1 MTIINPLSKPD
12 TAISNTISIYLDNIV
27 WDMEASILKF
37 SVGYLTDSASLTG
50 LGLRLHFDST
60 QATYVSDL
68 NYSLNQVS
76 TDTIG
81 TGFDNILTTGLR
93 RSGQIEQSDVDDYDN
108 SNGTN
113 KFIKVNWAYLDEN
126 FSPAWPG
133 LTNTKLYDINFII
146 SDASA
151 INNFGFSAAELP
163 SGYSFDTKL
172 FDLSLLPSGTTL
184 KDTTSTGTTDLP
196 DVTINLIDAASNST
210 AVGVTSGSITI
221 TEDIT
226 FTHVILE
233 STSTHSYTSGVTLS
247 DVGSSLR
254 HVVGLAT
261 LTGEALQAA
270 DVDNDGTVSLSDVGS
285 SLRHVVGLSTINTY
299 DLVDGNGEL
308 VTDLGPSNDVTILYL
323 VENGDVSLDG
333 GFVAIA

>member
-1 MTIINPLSKPD
+1 MTIINPLTKPD
-12 TAISNTISIYLDNIV
+12 AAISNTISIYLDNIV
-27 WDMEASILKF
+27 WDTETSSINF

-133 LTNTKLYDINFII
+133 LTNTKLYDINFTI

-151 INNFGFSAAELP
+151 INNFGFSATELP

-184 KDTTSTGTTDLP
+184 KDTTSTGADNIP
-196 DVTINLIDAASNST
+196 DVTLNLIGSDSNST
-210 AVGVTSGSITI
+210 AITLTGGAISIS
-221 TEDIT
+221 EDVT
-226 FTHVILE
+226 FTHVTLA
-233 STSTHSYTSGVTLS
+233 SSLTHYYTSG
-247 DVGSSLR
+247 
-254 HVVGLAT
+254 
-261 LTGEALQAA
+261 
-270 DVDNDGTVSLSDVGS
+270 VSLSDVGS
-285 SLRHVVGLSTINTY
+285 SLRHVVGMTTLTGEAMHAGDVDNDGTVSLSDVGTTLRHVVGMASINTY
-299 DLVDGNGEL
+299 DLVDASGAL
-308 VTDLGPSNDVTILYL
+308 VTALGLSTTDTTLYL

-333 GFVAIA
+333 AFVAIA